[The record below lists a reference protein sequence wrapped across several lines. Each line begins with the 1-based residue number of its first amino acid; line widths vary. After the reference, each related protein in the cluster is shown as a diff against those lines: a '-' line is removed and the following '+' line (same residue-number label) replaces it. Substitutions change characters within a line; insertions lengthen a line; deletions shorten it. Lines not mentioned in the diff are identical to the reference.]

1 MCVSTHHT
9 FFIHSP
15 TDGHVNLCCW
25 EERTRSL
32 CVLCVC
38 VCVCTQHAFFI
49 HSPLTDA
56 YTLLLRG
63 QEDKVAGYCWAA
75 EILMGNACPL
85 CWTPINVSRSP
96 SRPVDPTAKK
106 IQEQRRSE
114 FQGLSWEFHS
124 CHLPNVW
131 VSWTSLPAAFP
142 ASAWESSCRQVSTS
156 HGSHFAW
163 RQTVPPS

>member
-1 MCVSTHHT
+1 MCVCTHHT

-15 TDGHVNLCCW
+15 TDGHVYLCCW

-38 VCVCTQHAFFI
+38 VCVYTACFLYPFTPHGCI
-49 HSPLTDA
+49 HFVTER
-56 YTLLLRG
+56 TGGQGRWILLGCRDPHGKRLS
-63 QEDKVAGYCWAA
+63 
-75 EILMGNACPL
+75 L

-96 SRPVDPTAKK
+96 SQPVDPTAKK

-124 CHLPNVW
+124 CHLPNMW